1 MVSSISSLGVPT
13 FPSAT
18 QTNTQTSTQTQ
29 TQTSSQN
36 SQSNPNQ
43 SSVATQALTSVP
55 AAGILST
62 LPVQTSAGALLGGGV
77 AASVLGASEG
87 DDATS
92 LFGTVSSQQSTLLLQ
107 IQANANAQLQQV
119 LDAINSEATSENAGI
134 NAQNDVWI
142 NVKSQINNAQI
153 AVQNGQESA
162 TRVADTLLDMRTSI
176 ANAGQKG
183 EDLSYWK
190 DQYDS
195 QVTSINNEAE
205 SADPST
211 NLVGNLNPIDF
222 SPNTIE
228 YDNKPASS
236 VTLTGT
242 YIGNEWRIK
251 GDDGTYWVPDVTT
264 DTLQAYKG
272 LQGDAEN
279 YTTGDGQSVPKATST
294 RNGLSLVSYD
304 PTSNKITVNVSVVPT
319 DPPITVTGTL
329 EQNGIGVMQSWF
341 YNNFATQADR
351 NRASADISS
360 AEVNL
365 TSAQATLQGSATQTA
380 HDQDQANTALNQL
393 TAETVA
399 VQTKQQSDTQAA
411 QAKAA
416 QQFLAMQSNLQNL
429 QAVQSNYLQAF
440 SGFVSDDP
448 FAQTALNIS
457 V

>member
-18 QTNTQTSTQTQ
+18 QTNTQTNLQANS
-29 TQTSSQN
+29 QTSSQN

-55 AAGILST
+55 AGGILST
-62 LPVQTSAGALLGGGV
+62 LPVQTSAGALLGGG
-77 AASVLGASEG
+77 AATSVLGASEG

-92 LFGTVSSQQSTLLLQ
+92 LFGTVASQQSTLLLQ
-107 IQANANAQLQQV
+107 VQANANAQLQQV
-119 LDAINSEATSENAGI
+119 LDAINSEAASENAGI
-134 NAQNDVWI
+134 NTQNDVWI
-142 NVKSQINNAQI
+142 NVKSQINNAEI

-162 TRVADTLLDMRTSI
+162 TKVADTLLDMRTSV

-205 SADPST
+205 SADPAT

-228 YDNKPASS
+228 YDNKPSS
-236 VTLTGT
+236 ATTLTGT
-242 YIGNEWRIK
+242 YIGNTWRIK
-251 GDDGTYWVPDVTT
+251 ADDGTYWVPDVTT

-304 PTSNKITVNVSVVPT
+304 PSTNKITVNVSVVPT

-351 NRASADISS
+351 DRAFADITKS
-360 AEVNL
+360 EVNL
-365 TSAQATLQGSATQTA
+365 TSAQATLQNGATQTTQGEN
-380 HDQDQANTALNQL
+380 HANAALDAL
-393 TAETVA
+393 TQQTVA

-416 QQFLAMQSNLQNL
+416 QQFLAMQASLQNL

-440 SGFVSDDP
+440 AGFVSDDP
-448 FAQTALNIS
+448 FAATALNITA
-457 V
+457 